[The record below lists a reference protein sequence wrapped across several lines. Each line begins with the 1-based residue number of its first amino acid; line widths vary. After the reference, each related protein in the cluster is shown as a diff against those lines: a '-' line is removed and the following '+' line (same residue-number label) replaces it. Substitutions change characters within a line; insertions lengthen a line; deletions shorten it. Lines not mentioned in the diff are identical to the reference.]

1 MKYKYGKLIPNI
13 KQFAKIFGNKT
24 IYLILILTNDKIIS
38 AAENSKQK
46 QSNIDYLKNVDIA
59 RETR

>member
-1 MKYKYGKLIPNI
+1 VHSFCDTTYASVKTIE
-13 KQFAKIFGNKT
+13 KIFDNKT

-46 QSNIDYLKNVDIA
+46 
-59 RETR
+59 